1 MSMTV
6 TMTLSA
12 AQQRWLEAEV
22 AAGRYASIEA
32 AVQFAI
38 ENLLPGN
45 LDDLDWAAP
54 YLDEARA
61 GAASGE
67 VRSIDAV
74 RRQLAKRISD
84 LETP

>member
-1 MSMTV
+1 MTV

-45 LDDLDWAAP
+45 LDELDWAAP

-67 VRSIDAV
+67 VRPIDEV
-74 RRQLAKRISD
+74 RRQLAKRIND
-84 LETP
+84 LETS